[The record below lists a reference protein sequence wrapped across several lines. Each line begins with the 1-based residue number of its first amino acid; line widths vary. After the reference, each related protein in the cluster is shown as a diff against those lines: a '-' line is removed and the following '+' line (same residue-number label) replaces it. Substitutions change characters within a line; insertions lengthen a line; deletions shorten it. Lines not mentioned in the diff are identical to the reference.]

1 MVLLLI
7 VNFHLGVVPAAVS
20 ALRRWRLDG
29 QESQASLGYMER
41 CLELTA
47 FFFFK
52 SQFSISHLCNL
63 NGASIHRFG
72 PWACWNELKDSVLMS
87 GVKSLASSSLPGGQ
101 TPTGRFL

>member
-1 MVLLLI
+1 MI

-47 FFFFK
+47 FFFFLK
-52 SQFSISHLCNL
+52 VNFPSVTCATSMVPPFIDLAPGPAGMNLRIQF
-63 NGASIHRFG
+63 
-72 PWACWNELKDSVLMS
+72 
-87 GVKSLASSSLPGGQ
+87 
-101 TPTGRFL
+101 